1 MCLVVSGIEVRYH
14 IMKLYIYIHKYYHE
28 SFSNMLK
35 KYKAG
40 YIFFLNYLQIKY
52 RWVGVMFKW
61 HFGFLKIS
69 KFLSDMQ
76 FFQLGAS
83 VFQLLNSLT
92 WCPPKSQCN
101 LSRKIVFQ
109 KVQSSRRLD
118 CTVTSA
124 SHLKILEWC
133 KCNVRVYG
141 SIQVLKDVGI

>member
-1 MCLVVSGIEVRYH
+1 MQINSKKLKKMLNILSTVFLLFPMSNVLRLDWGVLICMCLVVSGIEVRYH

-40 YIFFLNYLQIKY
+40 YIFFLNYLQTKY

-76 FFQLGAS
+76 FFSIRCFSFPAFELTDLMYSEIS
-83 VFQLLNSLT
+83 V
-92 WCPPKSQCN
+92 
-101 LSRKIVFQ
+101 
-109 KVQSSRRLD
+109 
-118 CTVTSA
+118 
-124 SHLKILEWC
+124 
-133 KCNVRVYG
+133 
-141 SIQVLKDVGI
+141 